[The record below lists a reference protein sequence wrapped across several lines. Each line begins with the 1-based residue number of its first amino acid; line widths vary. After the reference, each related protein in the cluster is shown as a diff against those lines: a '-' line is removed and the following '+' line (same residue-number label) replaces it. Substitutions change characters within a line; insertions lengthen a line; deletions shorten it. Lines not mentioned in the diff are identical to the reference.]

1 MSLSTFFVVT
11 LGFCFVTGS
20 SSFFVTDPVVERMSR
35 EESLSLELEQ
45 VKKELGDC
53 RVQNKNIND
62 TIAGILEDM
71 EIVKQNIIF
80 IVVFSFLL
88 YMLCNW

>member
-1 MSLSTFFVVT
+1 MKLSIFVVT
-11 LGFCFVTGS
+11 TLGFS
-20 SSFFVTDPVVERMSR
+20 SSFVVTVPAADQMSR
-35 EESLSLELEQ
+35 EELSLELEQ

-62 TIAGILEDM
+62 TIAGVLEDM
-71 EIVKQNIIF
+71 EIMKQNIIF

>member
-1 MSLSTFFVVT
+1 MNSIFVVITLGFVSSFVVT
-11 LGFCFVTGS
+11 DLVA
-20 SSFFVTDPVVERMSR
+20 DQMSR
-35 EESLSLELEQ
+35 EELSLELEQ
-45 VKKELGDC
+45 VKKELRDC

-71 EIVKQNIIF
+71 EIMKQNIIF

-88 YMLCNW
+88 YMLSNW

>member
-1 MSLSTFFVVT
+1 MNLSIFVFIT
-11 LGFCFVTGS
+11 LGFS
-20 SSFFVTDPVVERMSR
+20 SSCVVTDPAVDQMSR
-35 EESLSLELEQ
+35 EELSLELEQ

-71 EIVKQNIIF
+71 EKMKQDISNNEDTISN
-80 IVVFSFLL
+80 VST
-88 YMLCNW
+88 

>member
-1 MSLSTFFVVT
+1 MNSIFVVITLGFVSSFVVT
-11 LGFCFVTGS
+11 DLVA
-20 SSFFVTDPVVERMSR
+20 DQISR
-35 EESLSLELEQ
+35 EELSLELEQ
-45 VKKELGDC
+45 IKKELEDC

-71 EIVKQNIIF
+71 EIMKQNIIF

>member
-1 MSLSTFFVVT
+1 MAGMLF
-11 LGFCFVTGS
+11 S
-20 SSFFVTDPVVERMSR
+20 SCVATDLVADQMSR
-35 EESLSLELEQ
+35 EELSLELEQ

>member
-1 MSLSTFFVVT
+1 MNLLIFVVITLGFVSSFVVT
-11 LGFCFVTGS
+11 DLVA
-20 SSFFVTDPVVERMSR
+20 DQMSR
-35 EESLSLELEQ
+35 EELSLELEQ

-71 EIVKQNIIF
+71 EIMKQNIIF